1 MLVESQLTPINRR
14 YRGVKIHLTDISK
27 IIAQALK
34 EDIGPGD
41 VTTNIIVDKTQVAN
55 AEIIAKCDG
64 ILAGCDIVRMVFK
77 YLDPKVKIRFNIEDG
92 ERFYAGQ
99 VIAQITGKAHALLK
113 GERTALNFL
122 CRLSGIASL
131 TREFVDVIS
140 GTKAKILDTR
150 KTTPLLRNLEKYA
163 VRVGGG
169 YNHRMGL
176 YDMVLIKDNH
186 IKVAGGIIPAIKRAQ
201 KNNRKKLPMEVEVKN
216 LKEVRAALAL
226 KVPIIMLDNM
236 NLKQIA
242 QAVKLTK
249 GKAKLEVS
257 GGVNLKNVRKI
268 AKTGVDYISVGALTH
283 SAPIVDMSMKIR

>member
-1 MLVESQLTPINRR
+1 M
-14 YRGVKIHLTDISK
+14 HLPDISQ

-34 EDIGPGD
+34 EDIGTGD
-41 VTTNIIVDKTQVAN
+41 VTTNLIVDKDQVAN
-55 AEIIAKCDG
+55 AEIIAKSKG

-77 YLDPKVKIRFNIEDG
+77 YLDPQIKIRFNLKDG
-92 ERFYAGQ
+92 EQFYAGQ
-99 VIAQITGKAHALLK
+99 IIAQITGKAHALLS

-131 TREFVDVIS
+131 TRKFVDVIS

-163 VRVGGG
+163 VRIGGG

-176 YDMVLIKDNH
+176 YDMILIKDNH
-186 IKVAGGIIPAIKRAQ
+186 IKVAGGIAQAIKKAQ
-201 KNNRKKLPMEVEVKN
+201 KNNKKNLPIEVETKN
-216 LKEVRAALAL
+216 LKEVREALAL

-268 AKTGVDYISVGALTH
+268 AKTGVDYISVGSLTH
-283 SAPIVDMSMKIR
+283 SAPIVDMSIEFK

>member
-257 GGVNLKNVRKI
+257 GGVNLKNVRRI